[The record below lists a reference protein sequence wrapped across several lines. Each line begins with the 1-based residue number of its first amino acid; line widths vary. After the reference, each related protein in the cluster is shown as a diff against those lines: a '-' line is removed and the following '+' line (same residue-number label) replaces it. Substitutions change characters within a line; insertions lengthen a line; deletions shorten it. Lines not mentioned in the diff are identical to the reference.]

1 LNFVSD
7 CRKLSLIVRFSTF
20 VKMKKAIII
29 GATSG
34 IGKSLAELLLREGYE
49 VGVTG
54 RREELFQSIKTQGTS
69 RIFFKKMDVQDISTL
84 EPICNEL
91 VRQMGGLSLL
101 IISAGIGEENEK
113 LAFDIEN
120 NVIKTN
126 IQGFT
131 CMADWGL
138 RYFKQQ
144 GFGHLVNISSIA
156 GIRGNGIAPSY
167 NATKAYQINYLE
179 GLRINVMN
187 FGSSITITDVRPGFV
202 DTAMAKGEGLFWVA
216 SVQKAAEQIFEA
228 IRQKK
233 QVVYITKR
241 WGLIAVLLRV
251 IPFSILKR
259 V

>member
-1 LNFVSD
+1 MLAF
-7 CRKLSLIVRFSTF
+7 IVCLSTF
-20 VKMKKAIII
+20 MKMKKAIVI

-54 RREELFQSIKTQGTS
+54 RREELFQSIKTQETS
-69 RIFFKKMDVQDISTL
+69 RIFFGKMDVQDVSTL

-91 VRQMGGLSLL
+91 VRQMGGLDLL
-101 IISAGIGEENEK
+101 IISAGIGEENKNLNFEV
-113 LAFDIEN
+113 EN
-120 NVIKTN
+120 SVIKTN

-131 CMADWGL
+131 CMADWAL
-138 RYFKQQ
+138 RHFKEQ
-144 GFGHLVNISSIA
+144 GYGHLVNISSIA

-179 GLRINVMN
+179 GLRINVKDY
-187 FGSSITITDVRPGFV
+187 GSSITITDVRPGFV
-202 DTAMAKGEGLFWVA
+202 DTPMAKGEGLFWVA

-228 IRQKK
+228 IKQKRK
-233 QVVYITKR
+233 VVYITKR
-241 WGLIAVLLRV
+241 WRLIALLLKV

>member
-1 LNFVSD
+1 M
-7 CRKLSLIVRFSTF
+7 
-20 VKMKKAIII
+20 KMKKAIII

-49 VGVTG
+49 VGVAG
-54 RREELFQSIKTQGTS
+54 RREELFQSIKTKETG
-69 RIFFKKMDVQDISTL
+69 RIVFQKMDVQDLPTL

-91 VRQMGGLSLL
+91 ERQMGGLSLL
-101 IISAGIGEENEK
+101 IISAGIGEENEN
-113 LAFDIEN
+113 LSFDIEN
-120 NVIKTN
+120 DIIKTN

-131 CMADWGL
+131 CLADWAI
-138 RYFKQQ
+138 RHFKKQ
-144 GFGHLVNISSIA
+144 GYGHLVNISSIA

-179 GLRINVMN
+179 GLRINVKGY
-187 FGSSITITDVRPGFV
+187 GSSITITDVRPGFV

-241 WGLIAVLLRV
+241 WRMIALFLKV